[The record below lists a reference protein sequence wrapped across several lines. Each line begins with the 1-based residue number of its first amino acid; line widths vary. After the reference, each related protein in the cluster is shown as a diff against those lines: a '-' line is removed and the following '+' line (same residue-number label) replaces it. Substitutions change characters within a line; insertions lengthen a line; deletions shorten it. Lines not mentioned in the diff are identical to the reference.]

1 MVFNAVFNIPPVLL
15 LQPVLAWSYFVQV
28 LSTIFFPSQWQLSM
42 KPLLKQWTG
51 ERGMVHLAMTIINPQ
66 KEDWD
71 LLFSSPGSVFTNHS
85 QEHSLSFS
93 QKFANWNET
102 HF

>member
-1 MVFNAVFNIPPVLL
+1 MVFNAVFIIPPVLL
-15 LQPVLAWSYFVQV
+15 LQPVHISMLAWSYFVQV

-51 ERGMVHLAMTIINPQ
+51 ERGMVPLAMTIINPQ

-71 LLFSSPGSVFTNHS
+71 LLFLSPGSNILCLFLKNLQIGMKHN
-85 QEHSLSFS
+85 L
-93 QKFANWNET
+93 
-102 HF
+102 